1 LTLSASSRSSR
12 SLPLLT
18 ACAVFLTIATLY
30 VARAVLV
37 PLALAVLFTFVLTP
51 LVVGLERC
59 RLGRVPAVVLVL
71 AVCFLATGAVGWLVT
86 GQLMQISD
94 QLPNYTENIH
104 KKIQLVRGPARGG
117 LSNVTATVKDVSRE
131 LSKPAAE
138 PLATPATQPE
148 GARAP
153 APTVVAR
160 PMAVE
165 VAEPPSNVLQDLRTL
180 LGPLVGPLKTGGL
193 VLVFVFF
200 MLVRRE
206 DLRNRLIRLVGQGRL
221 TATTEALDDAAAR
234 LGRYLLLQFLVN
246 TTYGALFA
254 LGLHA
259 IGVPQALLWGL
270 LSGLLRFVPYV
281 GTLTGAAFPMV
292 LAAAVFPGW
301 SEVLWTFALFLSI
314 ELSLTNVI
322 EPWLYGSHTGIS
334 SLAILVAAVF
344 WGLLWGPIGLLLST
358 PLTVCLVVLGRYVP
372 PLKFLEVVL
381 GDEPV
386 LAPEAQ
392 FYQRLLA
399 KDQEEARDV
408 AEAYLKDHPLGI
420 FYDAVLIPAL
430 ALAERDRHMDDLDEA
445 RTAFLCQSTKELI
458 EELGERPNTT
468 TPALTTDTETTMN
481 HFPSDVRILCLPA
494 RDEADEIV
502 GMTLAQLLQRAGFE
516 ALSLPIGAVT
526 EMLDQVAQ
534 QAAQIVCVSALP
546 PLALGH
552 ARSLCRRLR
561 LRFPELKVILGVW
574 HFQGGAAIVRERVGP
589 ELAEAVGTT
598 LAEVMVHVRHL
609 VDLSSPSGGL
619 PEAPL
624 SPRMPGGA
632 QMRWSEATK

>member
-1 LTLSASSRSSR
+1 
-12 SLPLLT
+12 
-18 ACAVFLTIATLY
+18 
-30 VARAVLV
+30 
-37 PLALAVLFTFVLTP
+37 VLTP

-71 AVCFLATGAVGWLVT
+71 AVCFLAMGAVGWLVT

-104 KKIQLVRGPARGG
+104 KKIQLVRGPAGG
-117 LSNVTATVKDVSRE
+117 GFRNVTATVKDVSRE

-138 PLATPATQPE
+138 PLAIPATQPV
-148 GARAP
+148 GAPAP

-165 VAEPPSNVLQDLRTL
+165 VAEPPSDVLQDLRTL

-206 DLRNRLIRLVGQGRL
+206 DLRNRLIRLVGQGQL
-221 TATTEALDDAAAR
+221 TATTDALDDAGAR

-246 TTYGALFA
+246 TAYGALFA

-344 WGLLWGPIGLLLST
+344 WGLLWGPVGLLLST

-408 AEAYLKDHPLGI
+408 AEAYLKDQPLGI

-445 RTAFLCQSTKELI
+445 RRAFLCQSTKELI
-458 EELGERPNTT
+458 EELGERPNT
-468 TPALTTDTETTMN
+468 DTTMN

-502 GMTLAQLLQRAGFE
+502 GMTLVQLLQRAGFE

-574 HFQGGAAIVRERVGP
+574 HFEGGAAIVRERVGP

-598 LAEVMVHVRHL
+598 LAEVMVHVRRL

-619 PEAPL
+619 AEPASFSPHPGRGSDTVERGHEMNGTAIARPEVPFC
-624 SPRMPGGA
+624 RV
-632 QMRWSEATK
+632 EEVEC